1 MSISQAIRW
10 HFVLIVALAIGI
22 CSLPSKAEAKILID
36 TTLGDLKAEDKVSVA
51 EPRPIQLL
59 LEFQTDGV
67 TNAKATKFAL
77 PIVTEELK
85 ASGVV
90 GAISDVPVQGGDMLS
105 IVINDITEKGAASK
119 GFTAGLTF
127 GLAGVLVA
135 DNYDVKFSYS
145 KGSDQVPIT
154 RSVHHRLYFK
164 FGAKQIPDNAM
175 EVKNINE
182 GFKLMM
188 HQVVAHGMNQIA
200 GDSAFRPGPTAA
212 TADAPTPVPADAP
225 VATPAAT
232 PASAPTAANP

>member
-1 MSISQAIRW
+1 MSSSQSIRW
-10 HFVLIVALAIGI
+10 YFVLIVALAIGI
-22 CSLPSKAEAKILID
+22 CSLASNAERKILID
-36 TTLGDLKAEDKVSVA
+36 RPLGDLKPDDKVSVA

-90 GAISDVPVQGGDMLS
+90 GAISDLPVQGGDILS

-145 KGSDQVPIT
+145 KGSDQPPIS

-200 GDSAFRPGPTAA
+200 GDPAFRPSPAAA
-212 TADAPTPVPADAP
+212 TANAPTPVPADAS
-225 VATPAAT
+225 VATPAVVST
-232 PASAPTAANP
+232 SAKP